1 MAKKKE
7 KSIWGERLT
16 TAIYVVM
23 FIFVIS
29 YLYQAVSSHIFGS

>member
-16 TAIYVVM
+16 TAIYIVM
-23 FIFVIS
+23 VIFVVS
-29 YLYQAVSSHIFGS
+29 YLYQAGLSYFVG

>member
-1 MAKKKE
+1 MAKKE

-16 TAIYVVM
+16 TVLYVVM

-29 YLYQAVSSHIFGS
+29 YLYQSFSSYFSG